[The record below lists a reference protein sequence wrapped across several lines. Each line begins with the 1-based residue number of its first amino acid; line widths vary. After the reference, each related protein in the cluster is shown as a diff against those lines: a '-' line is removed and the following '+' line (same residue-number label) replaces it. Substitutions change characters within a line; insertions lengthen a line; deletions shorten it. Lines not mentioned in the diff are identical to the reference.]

1 MAGFKK
7 SPDSQSGGPLA
18 ELLDS
23 IAATAGQFAL
33 SYWPLVGGG
42 LILFLLIVLGK
53 ERTAIP
59 VGIAVVLL
67 QAYLSFG

>member
-7 SPDSQSGGPLA
+7 SPGDQSGGALA
-18 ELLDS
+18 EFIDAV
-23 IAATAGQFAL
+23 AATAGQVAL

-42 LILFLLIVLGK
+42 LILFLLIVLGR

-67 QAYLSFG
+67 QAWLSFG